1 MKNYQKAFGVIA
13 VLATMPLM
21 AQTTIKVTTFADEEG
36 ENTNACSLREAIVA
50 AETRKS
56 YGGCEVPFVDI
67 GYTIQLEGGT
77 YYLNKELTPKI
88 ALNIIGKDPSNWD
101 LKGLLTN
108 DYPALTA
115 LQTRINASGN
125 SRIFNTAVYQQSLT
139 LVNIILE
146 NGKASDVGGAIY
158 AGADV
163 TLQDSQILNSQAPKG
178 GAIYLGGGKANLTIE
193 RSLVQGNGINSTLG
207 SILAMSCKFNTSYAT
222 RILNFN
228 SNSFIKNGSGNSLS
242 TFELC
247 GAIETTFVNN
257 TIAKNNASLNNGN
270 IIKFTADADPSNSIS
285 NILSADSTLILQN
298 NTIVENSAHTTFLYD
313 KLGNKD
319 LNFNVLAFNTGS
331 YACRYLLGAAVEQ
344 KDVGINLKFNALNLT
359 GNTAK
364 CDLPKEVIPTG
375 NSNIDIFQNNKAFSD
390 LLEPLKEKVNEGTRF
405 LPIYYPKNN
414 NTSTDLVDVDPKNEG
429 GCSLID
435 QRQLVRT
442 STPTY
447 YQSDNPNSCDIGSV
461 ELTKLTATDSNVVQG
476 ANNSNTNISLTE
488 LLNDYQTGA
497 DLAKSRLENPVY
509 SSQVLALK
517 NSLAY
522 YENLITQ
529 TKANLKY
536 RGIYITLKN
545 SYSPDY
551 LKDNIISIVPSED
564 NNHIFKPFNS
574 VNYEVSTEAIGR
586 GQTVE
591 LAKQDGNKDRLKC
604 EWNSSLQQIIL
615 YRSDDEVSADYFD
628 FCKYTVTLKE
638 NRNISSSGLIKASFV
653 NIAPVSGDGTI
664 TFKYLANEIIPLNLL
679 KYANDEG
686 DGPANTLIIK
696 SNKSQ
701 FADLPIY
708 LPSKISK
715 DGIFKV
721 VKADRE
727 GPCPG
732 KDSKNT
738 CYGGNI
744 YIQANNVFNTFN
756 DTITYYV
763 YDADNVISSTPGTIK
778 LVSTA
783 TTTDDTRGGGGGSLG
798 ILSLASLLGLA
809 AYRRYR
815 K

>member
-21 AQTTIKVTTFADEEG
+21 AQTTIKVTTFADEDG

-77 YYLNKELTPKI
+77 YYLKKELTPKI

-101 LKGLLTN
+101 VKGLLTN
-108 DYPALTA
+108 DYPALKP
-115 LQTRINASGN
+115 LETRINATSK
-125 SRIFNTAVYQQSLT
+125 SRIFNTAVYQQPLT

-146 NGKASDVGGAIY
+146 NGKAADVGGAIY

-178 GAIYLGGGKANLTIE
+178 GAIYLGGKANLTIE
-193 RSLVQGNGINSTLG
+193 RSLVQGNGITSTLG

-247 GAIETTFVNN
+247 GAIDTTFVNN

-298 NTIVENSAHTTFLYD
+298 NTIVENSAYTTFLYD
-313 KLGNKD
+313 KLGGKY

-331 YACRYLLGAAVEQ
+331 YACRYLLGAAAEQ

-359 GNTAK
+359 ENTAK
-364 CDLPKEVIPTG
+364 CDLPKEAIPTG
-375 NSNIDIFQNNKAFSD
+375 NTNIDISQNNNSFSN
-390 LLEPLKEKVNEGTRF
+390 LLEPLKEAVNEGTRF

-414 NTSTDLVDVDPKNEG
+414 NTSTDLVDTDPKNEA
-429 GCSLID
+429 GCSSID

-447 YQSDNPNSCDIGSV
+447 YQPNNPNSCDIGSV
-461 ELTKLTATDSNVVQG
+461 ELTKLTAADSNVMQG
-476 ANNSNTNISLTE
+476 ANNSNANISITE
-488 LLNDYQTGA
+488 LLKGYQNGA

-509 SSQVLALK
+509 SSQVSALK

-551 LKDNIISIVPSED
+551 LINNIISIVPSED
-564 NNHIFKPFNS
+564 SNHIFKPFNS
-574 VNYEVSTEAIGR
+574 INYEVSTEVIGR

-591 LAKQDGNKDRLKC
+591 LAKQDKNKDRLKC

-615 YRSDDEVSADYFD
+615 YRSDDEVSADYSD

-638 NRNISSSGLIKASFV
+638 NRNISSSGLIKASFI

-686 DGPANTLIIK
+686 DGPTNTLITK
-696 SNKSQ
+696 SNKAQ

-708 LPSKISK
+708 LPSKASK

-721 VKADRE
+721 IKADRE

-783 TTTDDTRGGGGGSLG
+783 TTTDDTRGGGGGSFG
-798 ILSLASLLGLA
+798 ILSLASLLGLL

>member
-13 VLATMPLM
+13 VLVTMPLM

-77 YYLNKELTPKI
+77 YYLKKELTPKI

-101 LKGLLTN
+101 VKGLLIN

-115 LQTRINASGN
+115 LQTRINASGK

-139 LVNIILE
+139 LANIILE
-146 NGKASDVGGAIY
+146 NGEATDVGGAIY

-163 TLQDSQILNSQAPKG
+163 TLLDSQILNSQAPKG
-178 GAIYLGGGKANLTIE
+178 GAIYLGGEKANLTIE
-193 RSLVQGNGINSTLG
+193 RSLVQGNGITSTLG

-222 RILNFN
+222 RTLNFN
-228 SNSFIKNGSGNSLS
+228 SSSFIKNGSGNTVS

-247 GAIETTFVNN
+247 GAIDTTFVNN

-270 IIKFTADADPSNSIS
+270 VIKFTADADPSNSVS
-285 NILSADSTLILQN
+285 NILSANSTLKLNN

-313 KLGNKD
+313 KLGDKD
-319 LNFNVLAFNTGS
+319 LNFNIIAFNIGS
-331 YACRYLLGAAVEQ
+331 YACRYLLGAAAEQ
-344 KDVGINLKFNALNLT
+344 KDVGITLKFNALNLS
-359 GNTAK
+359 GNTEK
-364 CDLPKEVIPTG
+364 CDLPTEVIPTG
-375 NSNIDIFQNNKAFSD
+375 NSNIDIKNVSFSN
-390 LLEPLKEKVNEGTRF
+390 LLEPLKEQVSESTRF

-414 NTSTDLVDVDPKNEG
+414 NTPTDLVDTDPKNEG
-429 GCSLID
+429 GCSSLD

-442 STPTY
+442 SAPTF
-447 YQSDNPNSCDIGSV
+447 YQPNNPNSCDIGSV
-461 ELTKLTATDSNVVQG
+461 ELTKLTAADSNVVQG
-476 ANNSNTNISLTE
+476 ANNSNVNISIIK
-488 LLNDYQTGA
+488 LLDDYQSGV
-497 DLAKSRLENPVY
+497 DLVKSRLENPAY
-509 SSQVLALK
+509 SFRVTDLK

-574 VNYEVSTEAIGR
+574 INYEVSTEVIGR

-591 LAKQDGNKDRLKC
+591 LAEQDKNKDRLKC

-615 YRSDDEVSADYFD
+615 YRSDDEVSADYSD

-638 NRNISSSGLIKASFV
+638 NRNISSSGLIKASFI

-686 DGPANTLIIK
+686 DGPTNTLITK
-696 SNKSQ
+696 PNKAQ

-708 LPSKISK
+708 LPSKTSK

-763 YDADNVISSTPGTIK
+763 YDADNVISSTSGTIK

-783 TTTDDTRGGGGGSLG
+783 TTTDDTRGGGGGSFG
-798 ILSLASLLGLA
+798 ILSLASLLSLL